1 MYFTDTS
8 FGIHVF
14 VPSPHRF
21 TWPTVHSL
29 EIPTLRVFVAI
40 RCCWLFFRLA
50 LPCFLIIL
58 SETCSA
64 RLYPYK
70 GKSCLPESVPPTVLS
85 NDALQSIA
93 FFLPPSSGI
102 WDPGAAAHSG
112 PSQFSFVPPALA
124 PPSHQHWTD
133 FSLYFALHMKKNRHL
148 YYFRICLL
156 AQLLAS
162 NTSRLEIRALNNL
175 LSRSLFLP

>member
-1 MYFTDTS
+1 MANSAQPGDPNS
-8 FGIHVF
+8 SCICC
-14 VPSPHRF
+14 
-21 TWPTVHSL
+21 HSL
-29 EIPTLRVFVAI
+29 L
-40 RCCWLFFRLA
+40 LA
-50 LPCFLIIL
+50 LLWLGPSLFPHHLVWNMQCQII
-58 SETCSA
+58 
-64 RLYPYK
+64 YPYK

-133 FSLYFALHMKKNRHL
+133 FSLYFALHMKKNRQL